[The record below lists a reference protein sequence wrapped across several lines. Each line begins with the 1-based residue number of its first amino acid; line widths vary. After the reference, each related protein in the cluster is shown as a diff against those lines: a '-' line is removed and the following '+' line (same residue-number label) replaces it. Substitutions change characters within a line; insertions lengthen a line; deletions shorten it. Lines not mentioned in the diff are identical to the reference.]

1 MEIKDA
7 VSIAIVAMVLVL
19 FVWVTWFRDKDD
31 EPPEDVVVRDVSD
44 ERFDIKGRYEFQY
57 GSVIDLGEGKRLTPK
72 DDGSYSWEEW
82 DVGNIV
88 TQSAFKVLAVPME
101 VGEVFILVHETKV
114 AILGD
119 DGTLEMVEFD
129 EDVDSF
135 PTITQLPHEVPLQL
149 KIEDDDNF
157 YYPRYF
163 RKTSI
168 GPMYTLVDPQRGGA
182 LRPKKGDADNEIETE
197 IETAVPF
204 GTVQGYL
211 YQVKSS
217 EWCFTRDTY
226 AVTLVDD
233 EEGYEEPTADPGTI
247 PTTGRV
253 QDMFVSDDGLMI
265 GVDTSGLGT
274 ALVYKVIENPT
285 DIPETLFDLADG
297 IQDKLIELFPGD
309 TETINSL
316 YEEVEGV

>member
-44 ERFDIKGRYEFQY
+44 ERFDINGRYEFQY
-57 GSVIDLGEGKRLTPK
+57 GSVIDLDGGKRLTPK

-82 DVGNIV
+82 AVGNIV

-114 AILGD
+114 AIMGD

-135 PTITQLPHEVPLQL
+135 PTITQLQHEVPLQL
-149 KIEDDDNF
+149 KIEDDTY
-157 YYPRYF
+157 YYPRYL

-182 LRPKKGDADNEIETE
+182 LRPTANGVD

-211 YQVKSS
+211 FQVNSI

-233 EEGYEEPTADPGTI
+233 EDEYEEPTADSGTI
-247 PTTGRV
+247 LTGRV
-253 QDMFVSDDGLMI
+253 QDMFVSGNRLMI
-265 GVDTSGLGT
+265 GVDTSGQGS
-274 ALVYKVIENPT
+274 ALVYEVIGKPT

-297 IQDKLIELFPGD
+297 IREKLIELFPGD
-309 TETINSL
+309 KETINRL
-316 YEEVEGV
+316 YQEMVDV